1 MRTIQLTISFVSL
14 LFLLNSCEKENKQ
27 TGMDFLQNEW
37 KVQSVNK
44 HLDPQDYYHRED
56 AYILKFFN
64 DSIFDLNTSIN
75 YAEGKY
81 QIVSKGHI
89 VINNYSERSLVYG
102 APTRQRK
109 FDEQL
114 LSAFNGV
121 MTYSYTKNKLI
132 FRGDKNKEIVFVKQ
146 SKN

>member
-1 MRTIQLTISFVSL
+1 MKTIQLTILFFSI
-14 LFLLNSCEKENKQ
+14 LFLLNSCEKEKEQ

-44 HLDPQDYYHRED
+44 SIVPKGNLRED

-64 DSIFDLNTSIN
+64 DYFILNTSVN
-75 YAEGKY
+75 QGYGKY
-81 QIVSKGHI
+81 QIVSEGHI
-89 VINNYSERSLVYG
+89 VIDDDLDWTMVYNG
-102 APTRQRK
+102 SDYQRN

-114 LSAFNGV
+114 ESVFSGA

-132 FRGDKNKEIVFVKQ
+132 FRGEQNKEIVFVK
-146 SKN
+146 KE